1 MAHRVER
8 SAGQGTGA
16 HGRAGAMT
24 FRRTKIICT
33 IGPNTSSYPVL
44 EKMAEAGMDM
54 VRVNMSHADHAGA
67 EKIIGWIK
75 TLNRKGRRPI
85 SIMLDT
91 QGPEIRTGDVSEPID
106 LATGEVVTLS
116 VRDPDEVETS
126 SIHVNYRE
134 LADIARKGS
143 RITVDNGLL
152 NFEVLEVEA
161 KQLVCKVIDGGLLG
175 SKRHVNLPGVRLNLP
190 AITQKDRV
198 DVEFGLTHE
207 LDFIA
212 LSFVRAAEDVHELR
226 SILSGRKGRP
236 GIIAKIE
243 DAEGVANLHEI
254 AQASDGVMVARGDL
268 GIETDI
274 ADLPNVQRR
283 IAYACAKWGRRC
295 IVATHLLE
303 SMIENPIPT
312 RAEVTDVANAVY
324 EGADGVML
332 SGETSVGKHPVRC
345 VEQLVS
351 ITRAS
356 ERFRGLGYER
366 NLVAETDKQQL
377 AIHAVALAESIKAD
391 GIVVVTR
398 RGVMAD
404 LVTNARPPTVPIYA
418 FTNDSRT
425 RRRLTLNRAV
435 RSYRTDFSLE
445 PEKSL
450 QRALR
455 VLREREKMEAE
466 AKVVVISDVLAGAQ
480 TDAIQIRFLGGA
492 EEAAG

>member
-1 MAHRVER
+1 
-8 SAGQGTGA
+8 
-16 HGRAGAMT
+16 
-24 FRRTKIICT
+24 
-33 IGPNTSSYPVL
+33 
-44 EKMAEAGMDM
+44 
-54 VRVNMSHADHAGA
+54 
-67 EKIIGWIK
+67 
-75 TLNRKGRRPI
+75 
-85 SIMLDT
+85 MLDT

-134 LADIARKGS
+134 LAEIARAGS

-161 KQLVCKVIDGGLLG
+161 NQLVCKVIDGGLLG

-190 AITQKDRV
+190 ALTQKDRL
-198 DVEFGLTHE
+198 DIEFGLAHD

-212 LSFVRAAEDVHELR
+212 LSFVRSSEDVHDLR
-226 SILSGRKGRP
+226 AILGARKGRP

-243 DAEGVANLHEI
+243 DAEGVANLHDI
-254 AQASDGVMVARGDL
+254 ARAADGVMVARGDL

-283 IAYACAKWGRRC
+283 IAHACAKWGRRC

-303 SMIENPIPT
+303 SMIDNPIPT

-324 EGADGVML
+324 EGVDAVML
-332 SGETSVGKHPVRC
+332 SGETSVGKYPVRC
-345 VEQLVS
+345 VEQLVA
-351 ITRAS
+351 ITQSS

-377 AIHAVALAESIKAD
+377 AIHAVALAESIESA
-391 GIVVVTR
+391 GLVVVTR

-404 LVTNARPPTVPIYA
+404 LVTNARPPSVPIYA
-418 FTNDSRT
+418 FTNDSKA

-435 RSYRTDFSLE
+435 CSYRMEFSLE
-445 PEKSL
+445 PEKTL

-455 VLREREKMEAE
+455 ILRDREKLGPD
-466 AKVVVISDVLAGAQ
+466 AKVVVISDVLAGAK
-480 TDAIQIRFLGGA
+480 TDAIQIRSVGGD
-492 EEAAG
+492 